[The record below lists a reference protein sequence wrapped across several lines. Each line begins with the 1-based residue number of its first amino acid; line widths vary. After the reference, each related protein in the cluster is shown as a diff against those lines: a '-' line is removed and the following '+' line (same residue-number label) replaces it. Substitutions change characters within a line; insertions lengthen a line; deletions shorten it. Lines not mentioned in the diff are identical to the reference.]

1 MRNYTYFLFAITI
14 TIITFTASK
23 GNKMKT
29 LIKPKQMSDA
39 AFKSMVERNN
49 MTVKNVQ
56 ALRDSL
62 ERGKVK

>member
-1 MRNYTYFLFAITI
+1 
-14 TIITFTASK
+14 
-23 GNKMKT
+23 
-29 LIKPKQMSDA
+29 MSDA

-62 ERGKVK
+62 ERGKAK